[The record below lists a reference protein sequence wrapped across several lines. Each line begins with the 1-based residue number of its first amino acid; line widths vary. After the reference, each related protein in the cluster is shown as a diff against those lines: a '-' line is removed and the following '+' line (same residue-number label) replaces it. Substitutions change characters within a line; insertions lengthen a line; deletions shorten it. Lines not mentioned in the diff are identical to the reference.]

1 MNNIVIATIKE
12 WNIKNY
18 FSLLNTYQDTY
29 IFHLITHQEELD
41 YPSIK
46 DIDPLYIFF
55 PHWSWKVPENIYKD
69 FTCIVFHMT
78 DLPFG
83 RGGSPLQNLIMREV
97 YDTKISAIAVVDEL
111 DAGDIYLQ
119 QEFDISSGSAQDN
132 FIGLSAIIFEIMIPE
147 LLQNRP
153 KPWRQEGEVTTF
165 QRRVPK
171 ESDIKTLS
179 TLTINKLYDFIRMLD
194 GEGYPKAFLQIDE
207 LKIEFSDIEIEDDRL
222 TGRFEVMK
230 DA

>member
-1 MNNIVIATIKE
+1 MDNIIIATIKE

-18 FSLLNTYQDTY
+18 FSLLNEYEDTY
-29 IFHLITHQEELD
+29 TFHLITHPDELD
-41 YPSIK
+41 YQGIK

-55 PHWSWKVPENIYKD
+55 PHWSWKIPESIYTD

-97 YDTKISAIAVVDEL
+97 YDTKVSAISVVDAL

-119 QEFDISSGSAQDN
+119 QEFNISTGSAQNN
-132 FIGLSAIIFEIMIPE
+132 FIRLSAIIFEKMIPE
-147 LLQNRP
+147 LLQSRP
-153 KPWRQEGEVTTF
+153 KPWRQEGKITIF

-171 ESDIKTLS
+171 QSDIKTLS

-194 GEGYPKAFLQIDE
+194 AEDYPKAFLKIDE
-207 LKIEFSDIEIEDDRL
+207 LKIEFSDVEIEDDRL